1 MRPVCHGRS
10 LACHVTRLVCHGR
23 SHVCHVTRAVCHG
36 RSHVCQPEK
45 LGTSTSGTIGTVTPP
60 PEPDPP
66 LRGPDPASEPLQ
78 TWDVF
83 LSHGGPDKPWV
94 QTLADELAAL
104 GLQPFLDVR
113 EIEPADSFPG
123 VLSRGLADSRFLV
136 LILSPRSSRP
146 WVDLEWQSFI
156 AHHGPLGRVLPVLLE
171 STEIPALLASIQR
184 IDATD
189 RDAARVAREIA
200 QIAGRPGQ
208 LKEGDVRR
216 LVLGQDLVFNLS
228 WEGEDLRLIDPL
240 GRSRTVP
247 PPWRVDNQFWRAQ
260 HFFDRLSR
268 EPVTTDAD
276 RAELVGRATTLGSLL
291 FDLLF
296 DEEGRERLRQ
306 ARVPGRPRPL
316 ITIRSDDDSLL
327 SLPWE
332 LLWHDGSFLLRDAQV
347 DLARST
353 PDEVGPEALLR
364 EPAGPLKL
372 MVNVSAPEGSG
383 LDYEGE
389 SYRITK
395 ALSDQCLFVPTELG
409 TVEDLVETVRAERPT
424 AIHFSG
430 HGAPGVL
437 FFEDEEGW
445 EDEVSIH
452 DLLKKLRIRVH
463 RDLPPL
469 FYLASCHGN
478 DPGVEPEEGA
488 LGAESSAARLHR
500 EGVPQVVGYYGP
512 IVDELSTRAEVA
524 FYRALAEGETTRYAV
539 RQAREALPA
548 SSFPFAWAQ
557 LVFYHRGPDHP
568 LSLDA
573 AKGVRSHEPVLQR
586 TFEGLG
592 DRRVLTTGFIGR
604 RSELHRVRR
613 WIREGRRVFVFQG
626 LGGLGKSTLAF
637 HAIPMLQ
644 RGQGVAVTLWCQEVE
659 QRQDRAQG
667 LTGQLLDFCRKTFG
681 VEWEPVAFQVD
692 RTAGDD
698 PVQRFVLF
706 LQVLLQNLPRL
717 VLYLDNLESLLVGPK
732 DPQAE
737 NDETVLGQWA
747 SEELGRLWRIL
758 TELARDNDRLYLVA
772 SCRYRNLDFA
782 GALLPVSPMP
792 PDALY
797 RLMGWF
803 TALRQLSGPS
813 RVRLV
818 SRLAG
823 HPRAVEYANDLLA
836 HALADREDSG
846 VPWRLPKNPTKA
858 DLELEWTELVKPELP
873 RVQGNLWANL
883 LLAEIWD
890 RVLDD
895 RARRM
900 LYRITLL
907 RRPWEWKLAAVLGEE
922 GEAEEAAFA
931 TAESLRRTS
940 LLETNEIPGRPAAG
954 TAVTVRRYILHPD
967 TAQFVRFRFGNDE
980 PLRRATHR
988 RLGDYLEAETR
999 ASFTLETHLEA
1010 GHHLFLAREYDRAI
1024 ELLRPASYWLRDHG
1038 QVRESLQVLDPFLD
1052 EQVRRAMRL
1061 HQVGQLLGAVGV
1073 AHYRLGEVKT
1083 AVKCYEQ
1090 ALVIDREIRDRRW
1103 EGADLGN
1110 LGLAFAA
1117 LGEVEK
1123 AIGYYEQAL
1132 DIARE
1137 IGDRQGEGDVVGN
1150 LGTAYRRLGKVEKSI
1165 KYYEQALVIDREVG
1179 DRRGEAADLGNLG
1192 SAYLQ
1197 LGELKQAVR
1206 LYEQAFVIDR
1216 EIGDRQGEANALGN
1230 LGLTYAALG
1239 EVEKAIG
1246 LYEQQLLIVRGI
1258 ADLQGEGS
1266 ALGNLGLV
1274 YAALGE
1280 TEKALRYFEQHLVI
1294 ARESRDRRG
1303 EGTALGNLG
1312 LAYANLG
1319 KMEHAIEYYE
1329 QHLVIAREI
1338 GDRQGEGT
1346 ALVNLGLA
1354 YARLAET
1361 EKALAL
1367 LEQSLQIGRA
1377 IKDPQIVRVATDQL
1391 ARLRGA

>member
-1 MRPVCHGRS
+1 
-10 LACHVTRLVCHGR
+10 
-23 SHVCHVTRAVCHG
+23 
-36 RSHVCQPEK
+36 
-45 LGTSTSGTIGTVTPP
+45 VTPP
-60 PEPDPP
+60 PEPDSP
-66 LRGPDPASEPLQ
+66 RGPDLPGSEPLQ

-123 VLSRGLADSRFLV
+123 VLSRGLAGSRILV

-200 QIAGRPGQ
+200 HIAGRPGQ

-228 WEGEDLRLIDPL
+228 WEGEELRLIDPL
-240 GRSRTVP
+240 GRSRMVT

-268 EPVTTDAD
+268 EPVTTDAE
-276 RAELVGRATTLGSLL
+276 RADLVGRATTLGSLL

-316 ITIRSDDDSLL
+316 ITIRSDDDFLL

-332 LLWHDGSFLLRDAQV
+332 LLWHDGSFLLRDARV

-364 EPAGPLKL
+364 EPDGPLKL
-372 MVNVSAPEGSG
+372 VVNVSAPEGSG

-430 HGAPGVL
+430 HGAPGAL
-437 FFEDEEGW
+437 AFEDEEGR
-445 EDEVSIH
+445 EQTVGIA
-452 DLLKKLRIRVH
+452 DLITRLRKRV
-463 RDLPPL
+463 DSGLPPL

-478 DPGVEPEEGA
+478 DPGEREAAESKEGKS
-488 LGAESSAARLHR
+488 GAESSAARLHR

-539 RQAREALPA
+539 RQAREALPIP
-548 SSFPFAWAQ
+548 SYPFAWAQ

-568 LSLDA
+568 LSLPA
-573 AKGVRSHEPVLQR
+573 AKGIRPPGPVLQR
-586 TFEGLG
+586 TFKGIG

-604 RSELHRVRR
+604 RTELHRVRR
-613 WIREGRRVFVFQG
+613 RIREEGRKVFVFQG

-637 HAIPMLQ
+637 HAIPMLLH
-644 RGQGVAVTLWCQEVE
+644 GEGVAVTLWCQEVE
-659 QRQDRAQG
+659 QRPDRTQA
-667 LTGQLLDFCRKTFG
+667 LVGQLLDFCRKTFG

-692 RTAGDD
+692 CTAGDD
-698 PVQRFVLF
+698 SVQRFALF
-706 LQVLLQNLPRL
+706 LRELLQRVPRL

-732 DPQAE
+732 GIRRAGAQRFAPFFRKLFRKGPKDAE
-737 NDETVLGQWA
+737 MKNEETALGQWA
-747 SEELGRLWRIL
+747 SEDLRRLWQIL
-758 TELARDNDRLYLVA
+758 TELARDGDRLYLVA
-772 SCRYRNLDFA
+772 SCRYRSPDFVRD
-782 GALLPVSPMP
+782 LLPVSPMP

-803 TALRQLSGPS
+803 PALRRLSSASRLQL
-813 RVRLV
+813 VERLV
-818 SRLAG
+818 G

-836 HALADREDSG
+836 HALTEREGSG
-846 VPWRLPKNPTKA
+846 DPWHLPEDPTEA
-858 DLELEWTELVKPELP
+858 DLVREWTELVEPMLP
-873 RVQGNLWANL
+873 QAREKLWANL

-900 LYRITLL
+900 LYRMTLL
-907 RRPWEWKLAAVLGEE
+907 RVPWEWKLVAVLGEE
-922 GEAEEAAFA
+922 EEGEEAARA
-931 TAESLRRTS
+931 IAGKLRGTS
-940 LLETNEIPGRPAAG
+940 LLEMVEVLGRTIG
-954 TAVTVRRYILHPD
+954 GKIDSVHHYTLHPA
-967 TAQFVRFRFGNDE
+967 TSQFVRDRVGNDE
-980 PLRRATHR
+980 PLRRAAHR
-988 RLGDYLEAETR
+988 RLGGYLEAEARISPLINT
-999 ASFTLETHLEA
+999 ALEA
-1010 GHHLFLAREYDRAI
+1010 GHHLFQVCEYNRACELLISASAWLQNYGWAREGLRAL
-1024 ELLRPASYWLRDHG
+1024 E
-1038 QVRESLQVLDPFLD
+1038 PFLNR
-1052 EQVRRAMRL
+1052 QIQRAMTP
-1061 HQVGQLLGAVGV
+1061 QSVGRLLGTIG
-1073 AHYRLGEVKT
+1073 
-1083 AVKCYEQ
+1083 Q
-1090 ALVIDREIRDRRW
+1090 ALYS
-1103 EGADLGN
+1103 
-1110 LGLAFAA
+1110 

-1123 AIGYYEQAL
+1123 AIGYYERDL
-1132 DIARE
+1132 VIHRE
-1137 IGDRQGEGDVVGN
+1137 IGDRQGEGI
-1150 LGTAYRRLGKVEKSI
+1150 A
-1165 KYYEQALVIDREVG
+1165 
-1179 DRRGEAADLGNLG
+1179 LG
-1192 SAYLQ
+1192 S
-1197 LGELKQAVR
+1197 
-1206 LYEQAFVIDR
+1206 
-1216 EIGDRQGEANALGN
+1216 
-1230 LGLTYAALG
+1230 
-1239 EVEKAIG
+1239 
-1246 LYEQQLLIVRGI
+1246 
-1258 ADLQGEGS
+1258 
-1266 ALGNLGLV
+1266 
-1274 YAALGE
+1274 
-1280 TEKALRYFEQHLVI
+1280 
-1294 ARESRDRRG
+1294 
-1303 EGTALGNLG
+1303 LG
-1312 LAYANLG
+1312 LAYAVLG
-1319 KMEHAIEYYE
+1319 DPERAIGYYE
-1329 QHLVIAREI
+1329 QNLVIAREI
-1338 GDRQGEGT
+1338 GDRKGEGASLRNLGSSFLRMGEVNKALEYLKR
-1346 ALVNLGLA
+1346 ALVIDREISNRQGAAGDLGNLGLA
-1354 YARLAET
+1354 YAALGDFKKAIEFHEQALIIHREIRDRKGEGTGLSNLGMAWVALGKLPKAIWYYEKALMIHREIGNRRGEGIALGNLGSAYHRLPDMRTAIGYYEQQLVIAREMGDRRGEGSDLANLGLAYAHLGDT
-1361 EKALAL
+1361 EKARGL
-1367 LEQSLQIGRA
+1367 LEQALQIGRA
-1377 IKDPQIVRVATDQL
+1377 IKDPKIVRVATDQL